1 MLKNYKFS
9 VAFVS
14 LYLLVYTVLVG
25 MSASFFVLSVLFFI
39 SPFLII
45 WMVYTILRYATYNDK
60 EYEDEIPDNE
70 LRGKN

>member
-14 LYLLVYTVLVG
+14 LYLLVYTVLIG
-25 MSASFFVLSVLFFI
+25 LSASFLLLSVLFFL

-45 WMVYTILRYATYNDK
+45 WMVYTILRYAPYHDK
-60 EYEDEIPDNE
+60 EYEGDIPDNE